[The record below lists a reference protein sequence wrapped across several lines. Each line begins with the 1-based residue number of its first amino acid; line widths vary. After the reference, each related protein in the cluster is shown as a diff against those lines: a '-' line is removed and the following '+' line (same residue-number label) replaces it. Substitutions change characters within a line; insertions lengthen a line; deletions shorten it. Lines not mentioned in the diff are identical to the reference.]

1 MPLTRAALFLAAAA
15 VAASACSANA
25 PTAATGSTEAV
36 TTTTI
41 GTTTT
46 AAPETTTTATTL
58 ATTTIATTTST
69 SSAATTTAATAPP
82 TTRVRTTLPPATT
95 TASTAPPVVTTATP
109 PPPPPNVDLS
119 GLGAVAGKVIAIDP
133 GHNGANWQHTAEMN
147 QQIWIGTQYK
157 ACDTAGTATDDGY
170 SEAAYNFDV
179 AVRLQAV
186 LAAAGAQVVMSRT
199 NNSGFGPCIDE
210 RAYFGNRA
218 QAAVAISIHADGGPA
233 SGRGYEANM
242 PANIAGYTD
251 DIYAASHRLGVD
263 VAQAFGAGT
272 GMPPSTYYCCGGLI
286 ERSDFGGLNLSDVP
300 KILFETGNMRNATDA
315 ALFKDP
321 AFRQREAEAL
331 AAGLAAFLAGQ

>member
-1 MPLTRAALFLAAAA
+1 MVGA
-15 VAASACSANA
+15 ACSANA
-25 PTAATGSTEAV
+25 PSAATGSTAAI
-36 TTTTI
+36 TTTTNAP
-41 GTTTT
+41 TTTV
-46 AAPETTTTATTL
+46 APETTTTATTV
-58 ATTTIATTTST
+58 ASTTL
-69 SSAATTTAATAPP
+69 TTAAPSTAASTAAPTTAVTAPP
-82 TTRVRTTLPPATT
+82 TTRARTTVPPAAT
-95 TASTAPPVVTTATP
+95 TAPTEAPAVTTAPAP
-109 PPPPPNVDLS
+109 PAAPVDLT
-119 GLGAVAGKVIAIDP
+119 GLGAVAGRVIAIDP

-147 QQIWIGTQYK
+147 RQIWIGTQYK
-157 ACDTAGTATDDGY
+157 ACDTAGTATNDGY
-170 SEAAYNFDV
+170 SEAAYTFDV

-186 LAAAGAQVVMSRT
+186 LAAAGAQVVLSRPD
-199 NNSGFGPCIDE
+199 NSGFGPCIDE

-218 QAAVAISIHADGGPA
+218 QAAVAISIHGDGGPA

-263 VAQAFGAGT
+263 IAQAFGAGT

-315 ALFKDP
+315 ALFKDS